1 MDKCH
6 PIIRSY
12 SLDLLLIPYLV
23 NLCLFVTIY
32 TTMHR
37 GELQQAGKH
46 KHEAGD
52 DVNVHRCGVGDLGRG
67 FATVQEVSHGK
78 NSNDTEGDSGGC
90 RRGVNPEGHPAK
102 KHHKGDG
109 KVEAIQIEHDAP
121 LQIEHSLRLGVSS
134 YSGVEVRN
142 VKVRLHQ
149 NWNLLQ
155 ELESRDRGL
164 PAQPISIRK
173 AQSRKKTTNLCA
185 PRGLLKKCVY
195 HI

>member
-1 MDKCH
+1 
-6 PIIRSY
+6 
-12 SLDLLLIPYLV
+12 
-23 NLCLFVTIY
+23 
-32 TTMHR
+32 MHR

-102 KHHKGDG
+102 KHHKDDG

-155 ELESRDRGL
+155 ELEPRDRGL
-164 PAQPISIRK
+164 PPS
-173 AQSRKKTTNLCA
+173 QSASEKHNQENRPQTFAHLVDSSKNVSTIFDNHTI
-185 PRGLLKKCVY
+185 LLF
-195 HI
+195 